1 MHIWLEYY
9 CTGPRTYGTYNHTHY
24 KTFQE
29 THELQSVGPAEAR
42 NIFDVAFHKN
52 LVTLIFKQIIHFLQ
66 M

>member
-9 CTGPRTYGTYNHTHY
+9 CTGPRTYGTY
-24 KTFQE
+24 
-29 THELQSVGPAEAR
+29 ELQSVGPSEAR
-42 NIFDVAFHKN
+42 NIFDVAFYKN